1 MTMMIYTSK
10 KHTVASTHLSVCF
23 LLVPRQME
31 GLFDV
36 KEEDLMFGEF
46 NFPSKLGF
54 SVFK

>member
-1 MTMMIYTSK
+1 MMIYTSK